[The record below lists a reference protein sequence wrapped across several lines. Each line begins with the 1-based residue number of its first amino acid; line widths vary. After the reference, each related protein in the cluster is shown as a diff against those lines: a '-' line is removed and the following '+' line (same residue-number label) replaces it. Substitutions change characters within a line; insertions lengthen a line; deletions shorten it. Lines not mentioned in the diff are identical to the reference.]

1 MPVTEIRARSVLP
14 SFVER
19 TSYGHQETN
28 PYSKLFEERI
38 VFLGAPVDDVSA
50 NDVMAQLVCLESSEP
65 DRAISM
71 YINSPG
77 GSLTAMTAIYDTM
90 RYIRPE
96 VHTYCLGQAAS
107 AAAVLLAAGTPGRR
121 AVVPNARVL
130 IHQPS
135 VEAIHGQTSDLEIHA
150 AEVTRL
156 RRQLE
161 SALSEA
167 TGQSPERIRDD
178 IERDLILTAE
188 EAVAYGLA
196 DTVIASRKPTR

>member
-1 MPVTEIRARSVLP
+1 MPTTEVRARSVLP

-28 PYSKLFEERI
+28 PYSKLFEGRI
-38 VFLGAPVDDVSA
+38 VFLGAPIDDVVA
-50 NDVMAQLVCLESSEP
+50 NDVMAQLICLESSEP
-65 DRAISM
+65 DREISM

-90 RYIRPE
+90 RYIRPA

-107 AAAVLLAAGTPGRR
+107 AAAVLLAAGAPGRR
-121 AVVPNARVL
+121 SVVPNARVL

-135 VEAIHGQTSDLEIHA
+135 VEVIRGQTSDLEIHA

-161 SALSEA
+161 AALAEA
-167 TGQSPERIRDD
+167 TGRPAERVRDD
-178 IERDLILTAE
+178 IERDLILTAD

-196 DTVIASRKPTR
+196 DHVVTSRKPAR